1 MNQLSDITHHK
12 FTNSFGVTDWSIET
26 DTGWKPITHIHQTIE
41 YMEWEITTESGFTLK
56 CADTHIVFDDQYNEI
71 YVKDCIPNITK
82 ILTKIGDDL
91 VISVVQLNSSSNMY
105 DLSIDSEDHRFY
117 TGDILSHNSTMLD
130 ALCFVLFGKPFRK
143 INKGNILNSINASN
157 GVVEVEFTIGTKEYK
172 IIRGIKPNVF
182 EIYCGGVLINQDA
195 KAKDYQDYLEKV
207 ILKLNFK
214 SFTQVVILGS
224 ASFVPFMQLSA
235 SDRRAIIED
244 LLDIQIFSSMNSLV
258 KEKLSTIK
266 DDSSNNKYEL
276 NITAEKIKLQ
286 KKNIYEHKKHNDEEV
301 ARKLGEIETSKLQ
314 NERLLADGVLI
325 QQQIEVLQKKIDDKL
340 SVETKSRKMIQME
353 AKLESSIELINKDI
367 AFYHQNDDCPT
378 CRQVLD
384 VDFKTSQ
391 VTEKTT
397 KLVQINKGVD
407 EISSE
412 IKRLNERLSEIQGI
426 NRQITQHNNEI
437 VSNNSTISA
446 MNQYISKINREIE
459 LLSVRKDTIE
469 NDNGSLIEM
478 VEHLQKIMTEQERL
492 SNEKQYYE
500 YASNLL
506 KDTGIKTR
514 IVKQYLPV
522 MNKLIN
528 KYLSAMDFFVNFNI
542 DENFDE
548 TIKSRHRDDFKY
560 TNFSEGEKTKIDLS
574 LLLTWR
580 QVAKM
585 KNSTNT
591 NILIMDEILDSSMDD
606 ASIDNLFKIF
616 EEFDDDT
623 NLFVISHRGD
633 HLFDR
638 FRSVIKFE
646 KSGNFSRI
654 AKL

>member
-1 MNQLSDITHHK
+1 MIIFKLLRYKNILSTGNV
-12 FTNSFGVTDWSIET
+12 FT
-26 DTGWKPITHIHQTIE
+26 
-41 YMEWEITTESGFTLK
+41 EIK
-56 CADTHIVFDDQYNEI
+56 
-71 YVKDCIPNITK
+71 
-82 ILTKIGDDL
+82 
-91 VISVVQLNSSSNMY
+91 LNSSKNTLIIGSN
-105 DLSIDSEDHRFY
+105 
-117 TGDILSHNSTMLD
+117 GAGKSTMLD

-143 INKGNILNSINASN
+143 INKGNILNSINASD
-157 GVVEVEFTIGTKEYK
+157 GVVEVEFIIGTKEYK

-182 EIYCGGVLINQDA
+182 EIYCAGVLINQDA

-235 SDRRAIIED
+235 ADRRAIIED

-258 KEKLSTIK
+258 KEKLSNIK

-276 NITAEKIKLQ
+276 NITSEKIKLQ
-286 KKNIYEHKKHNDEEV
+286 KKNIDEHKKHNDEEV
-301 ARKLGEIETSKLQ
+301 ARKLEEIETSQLQ

-325 QQQIEVLQKKIDDKL
+325 QKHIEFLQKKIDDKL

-353 AKLESSIELINKDI
+353 AKLESSIKTINKDI

-384 VDFKTSQ
+384 VDFKTNQ
-391 VTEKTT
+391 VNEKTT
-397 KLVQINKGVD
+397 KRDQIHKGVS
-407 EISSE
+407 EISAE
-412 IKRLNERLSEIQGI
+412 IQRLNARLSDIQVI

-446 MNQYISKINREIE
+446 MNQYINKINKEIE
-459 LLSVRKDTIE
+459 FLSFRKDTIE
-469 NDNGSLIEM
+469 NDNGTLITMIEY
-478 VEHLQKIMTEQERL
+478 LQKVMTEQERL
-492 SNEKQYYE
+492 ANEKQYYE

-560 TNFSEGEKTKIDLS
+560 TNFSEGEKTKIDLA